1 MSSKKWIVTFFCTCV
16 LALGLMLSFNALID
30 PFGVFGDP
38 VLNWYSYNATSNPR
52 VAKIAYI
59 NRNHERFDSFI
70 VGPSGASGIPVDML
84 NQHFDAS
91 FFNMFV
97 FGADMLDTEL
107 IAKYLIDNFTVE
119 NLVLNVYIDSGLV
132 FGMQHENINQNMHVH
147 AAGGSRLAFY
157 SRYLLLHPQY
167 SIDKIRAFHSRG
179 FLPGPYD
186 WFDMETGAY
195 NKRGRAAE
203 PIGCMEAYLEAYP
216 IFADYPAGTRTMA
229 QIDNTIQ
236 SITAIRDAA
245 EAAGVNLLVMFSP
258 VYHEH
263 FTRFSE
269 GDVAEFFTRLAD
281 VVPFWDFSMS
291 TISFDPRFFYD
302 ATHFRHTVGVMA
314 LGRIF
319 GYEDMFIPDDF
330 GTFVTSENAAEHA
343 ASRFYVTPMPQI
355 EYTARVPILMYH
367 HIAEEAVNDMI
378 VTPEVF
384 AAQMRALY
392 ENGFTAVTLCQL
404 VDFVDRGMPLPERP
418 VVITFDDGY
427 LSVYEYAFPIL
438 ARYGLNA
445 TAFVIGEAVGT
456 DTYKDT
462 GHPTIPKFCF
472 VQAGHM
478 AGVVSIQSHSYDM
491 HQAAFLEE
499 GRARENILRWP
510 GENEADYIDALR
522 ADHQRISEAVYT
534 NVGEHVFAIA
544 FPHGIYDVLSQA
556 VLIELGVRV
565 TVGVHPG
572 SNTIIMGLPQSLLS
586 LNRFTIT
593 NDTDI
598 DTLLTLVGS
607 GYTTSEERQ

>member
-1 MSSKKWIVTFFCTCV
+1 MSSKKWIVAFFGSCLLVFV
-16 LALGLMLSFNALID
+16 LMISFNALID

-38 VLNWYSYNATSNPR
+38 ILDWYSYNATSNPR

-59 NRNHERFDSFI
+59 DRNHEGFDSFI

-97 FGADMLDTEL
+97 FGADMLDTEQ
-107 IAKYLIDNFTVE
+107 IARYLIENFTVR

-132 FGMQHENINQNMHVH
+132 FGMQHENLTQQMHVN
-147 AAGGSRLAFY
+147 AAGGSRLAFFG
-157 SRYLLLHPQY
+157 RYLLLHPQY
-167 SIDKIRAFHSRG
+167 SIDKIIASRNRG

-186 WFDMETGAY
+186 WFDMTTGAY

-203 PIGCMEAYLEAYP
+203 PIGCMYAYLEAYP
-216 IFADYPAGTRTMA
+216 IFADYPAGSRNMT

-258 VYHEH
+258 VYHQH
-263 FTRFSE
+263 FTRFTQ
-269 GDVAEFFTRLAD
+269 GDVVEFFTKLAD

-302 ATHFRHTVGVMA
+302 ATHFRHAVGVMA

-319 GYEDMFIPDDF
+319 GYEDMFIPEDF
-330 GTFVTSENAAEHA
+330 GVFVTRENAAQHA
-343 ASRFYVTPMPQI
+343 ASLFYVEPAPHET
-355 EYTARVPILMYH
+355 YTANIPILMYH
-367 HIAEEAVNDMI
+367 HIDEYAANDMI
-378 VTPEVF
+378 VTPDTF
-384 AAQMRALY
+384 AAHMRALY
-392 ENGFTAVTLCQL
+392 ENGFTAITLCQL
-404 VDFVDRGMPLPERP
+404 VDFVDRGTPLPERP

-427 LSVYEYAFPIL
+427 LSVYEYAFPVL

-445 TAFVIGEAVGT
+445 TTFVIGEAVGT
-456 DTYKDT
+456 STYKDT

-472 VQAGHM
+472 DQARIM

-491 HQAAFLEE
+491 HQAAHLEE
-499 GRARENILRWP
+499 GRARENILRWH
-510 GENEADYIDALR
+510 GERENDYIEALR
-522 ADHQRISEAVYT
+522 ADHLKISEAIYT
-534 NVGEHVFAIA
+534 AIGERVFAIA
-544 FPHGIYDVLSQA
+544 FPHGIYDELSQA
-556 VLIELGVRV
+556 VLLELGVRV
-565 TVGVHPG
+565 TLGVRPG
-572 SNTIIMGLPQSLLS
+572 SNTVIKGLPQSLLS

-598 DTLLTLVGS
+598 DTLLALLVP
-607 GYTTSEERQ
+607 

>member
-1 MSSKKWIVTFFCTCV
+1 MSSKKWIVAFFCSCILV
-16 LALGLMLSFNALID
+16 LGLMFSFNALID

-38 VLNWYSYNATSNPR
+38 ILNWYSYNATSNPR
-52 VAKIAYI
+52 VAKIAYMD
-59 NRNHERFDSFI
+59 RNNQRFDSFI

-97 FGADMLDTEL
+97 FGADMLDTEY
-107 IAKYLIDNFTVE
+107 IARYLIDNFTVE
-119 NLVLNVYIDSGLV
+119 NLVLNIYIDSSLV
-132 FGMQHENINQNMHVH
+132 FGMQHENINQNMHVN
-147 AAGGSRLAFY
+147 AAGGSRFNFFG
-157 SRYLLLHPQY
+157 RYLMLHPQY
-167 SIDKIRAFHSRG
+167 SIDKIIAARNRG

-195 NKRGRAAE
+195 NKRGRVAE
-203 PIGCMEAYLEAYP
+203 PIGCMYAYLEAYP
-216 IFADYPAGTRTMA
+216 IFANYPGGSRTMS
-229 QIDNTIQ
+229 QIDNTIN
-236 SITAIRDAA
+236 SVAAIRDAA

-263 FTRFSE
+263 FARFSQ
-269 GDVAEFFTRLAD
+269 GDIIEFYTRLAD
-281 VVPFWDFSMS
+281 VVDFWDFSMS

-302 ATHFRHTVGVMA
+302 ATHFRHAVGVMA

-319 GYEDMFIPDDF
+319 GYDDIFIPDDF
-330 GTFVTSENAAEHA
+330 GFFVTSENAENHA
-343 ASRFYVTPMPQI
+343 ASLFDVEPMSH
-355 EYTARVPILMYH
+355 EMYTARIPILMYH
-367 HIAEEAVNDMI
+367 HIDENAANDMI
-378 VTPEVF
+378 VTPYMF

-404 VDFVDRGMPLPERP
+404 VEFVDRGTPLPERP

-445 TAFVIGEAVGT
+445 TSFIIGEAVGT

-462 GHPTIPKFCF
+462 GFPTIPKFCF
-472 VQAGHM
+472 AQARAM

-510 GENEADYIDALR
+510 GESEAEYIEILR
-522 ADHQRISEAVYT
+522 ADHQRIVDAVYA
-534 NVGEHVFAIA
+534 NVGETVFAIA

-556 VLIELGVRV
+556 VLIEMGMRV
-565 TVGVHPG
+565 TVGVTPG
-572 SNTIIMGLPQSLLS
+572 FNTIIMGLPQSLLS

-593 NDTDI
+593 NDTSI
-598 DTLLTLVGS
+598 DRLLAYL
-607 GYTTSEERQ
+607 EDE